1 MNVWELD
8 TAIKPSRY
16 QQRLNGFFYSVALAA
31 IWCAYLPIVAQLGLT
46 FVLLVIACLHSVK
59 LAKTLP
65 VVSHLSTKQDDWFID
80 LNNGQRLKVTLIRY
94 FLWRYLVILTYQSPH
109 IRWPYVVVIFPD
121 SIDKDNYRRLQA
133 RLRLLGSD

>member
-1 MNVWELD
+1 MSVWQLD

-16 QQRLNGFFYSVALAA
+16 QQWLNWFFYSVALAA
-31 IWCAYLPIVAQLGLT
+31 IWCAHLPIVAQLGLT
-46 FVLLVIACLHSVK
+46 FVLLVVACFK

-65 VVSHLSTKQDDWFID
+65 VVSHLSSKADDWFID
-80 LNNGQRLKVTLIRY
+80 LNNGQRLKVTLTRY
-94 FLWRYLVILTYQSPH
+94 FLWRYLVVLTYQSRH

-133 RLRLLGSD
+133 RLRLLHLKA

>member
-16 QQRLNGFFYSVALAA
+16 QQWLNGLFYSVAMAA

-46 FVLLVIACLHSVK
+46 IVLLAVACLHSVK

-65 VVSHLSTKQDDWFID
+65 VVSHLSSKTDDWFID
-80 LNNGQRLKVTLIRY
+80 LATGQRLKVKLSRY
-94 FLWRYLVILTYQSPH
+94 FLWRYLVVFSYQSPH
-109 IRWPYVVVIFPD
+109 IRVPYVVVIFPD

-133 RLRLLGSD
+133 KLRLSS